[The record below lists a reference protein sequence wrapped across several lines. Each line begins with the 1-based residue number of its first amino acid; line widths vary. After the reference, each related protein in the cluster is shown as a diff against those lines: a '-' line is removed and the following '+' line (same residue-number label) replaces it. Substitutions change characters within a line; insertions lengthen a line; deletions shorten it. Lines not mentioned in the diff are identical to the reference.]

1 MKRAAILLPLLC
13 LGLAAMAQTVTG
25 DLLNRTL
32 RLDYIFSGDSAG
44 SEISLDE
51 LRSSEGWYGRTV
63 NMADVPVKGNG
74 QITVRDA
81 ATSKVLYRTSFS
93 TLFNEWQLTEEATK
107 TRRSFEN
114 VFLVPMPSAEADI
127 TVELFS
133 PHGDLQ
139 SSLTHRVD
147 PSDVMIRPLV
157 PSGAPTRVLH
167 KGTLDNCIDVVIL
180 AEGYTAAEAET
191 FYADAAVAVESILAH
206 EPFGPMAD
214 CFNFV
219 AVALPSEDSG
229 VSVPQRGEWKSS
241 PLSSHFNTFYMD
253 RYLTTLHLKDMHNA
267 LAGIPYEH
275 IIVLANT
282 DYYGGGGIYNSYTL
296 TTAHHA
302 MFRPVVVHE
311 FGHSFGALAD
321 EYYYDDMYSE
331 WYFPD
336 VEPWEKNLTTKVDFE
351 SKWKDMLLTGVPGVD
366 LLEGG
371 GYSSKGV
378 WRPAEDCRMHTN
390 SCGAFCPVCQRA
402 ISEMIRFYTR

>member
-13 LGLAAMAQTVTG
+13 LGLAAMAQTVPG

-74 QITVRDA
+74 QITMRDA
-81 ATSKVLYRTSFS
+81 ATAKVLYRTSFS

-114 VFLVPMPSAEADI
+114 VFLVPMPAAEADI

-167 KGTLDNCIDVVIL
+167 KGTLDNCIDVAVV
-180 AEGYTAAEAET
+180 AEGYTADEAET
-191 FYADAAVAVESILAH
+191 FYADAATAVESILAH
-206 EPFGPMAD
+206 EPFGSMKD
-214 CFNFV
+214 CFNFI

-229 VSVPQRGEWKSS
+229 VSVPQKGEWKSS

-253 RYLTTLHLKDMHNA
+253 RYLTTLHLKDMHDA

-331 WYFPD
+331 WYFSD

-378 WRPAEDCRMHTN
+378 WRPAADCRMHTN

-402 ISEMIRFYTR
+402 ILDMIRFYTR

>member
-1 MKRAAILLPLLC
+1 MKRIAILLPLLC

-114 VFLVPMPSAEADI
+114 VFLVPMPAAEADI

-206 EPFGPMAD
+206 EPFGSMKD
-214 CFNFV
+214 CFNFI

-229 VSVPQRGEWKSS
+229 VSVPQKGEWKSS

-296 TTAHHA
+296 TTAHHQ
-302 MFRPVVVHE
+302 MFRPVVAHE

>member
-1 MKRAAILLPLLC
+1 M
-13 LGLAAMAQTVTG
+13 
-25 DLLNRTL
+25 
-32 RLDYIFSGDSAG
+32 
-44 SEISLDE
+44 
-51 LRSSEGWYGRTV
+51 
-63 NMADVPVKGNG
+63 
-74 QITVRDA
+74 
-81 ATSKVLYRTSFS
+81 
-93 TLFNEWQLTEEATK
+93 
-107 TRRSFEN
+107 
-114 VFLVPMPSAEADI
+114 
-127 TVELFS
+127 
-133 PHGDLQ
+133 
-139 SSLTHRVD
+139 
-147 PSDVMIRPLV
+147 
-157 PSGAPTRVLH
+157 
-167 KGTLDNCIDVVIL
+167 
-180 AEGYTAAEAET
+180 
-191 FYADAAVAVESILAH
+191 AVESILAH
-206 EPFGPMAD
+206 EPFGSMKD
-214 CFNFV
+214 CFNFI

-229 VSVPQRGEWKSS
+229 VSVPQKGEWKSS

-253 RYLTTLHLKDMHNA
+253 RYLTTLHLKDMHDA

-296 TTAHHA
+296 TTAHHQ

-402 ISEMIRFYTR
+402 ILDMIRFYTR

>member
-81 ATSKVLYRTSFS
+81 ATSKVLYRSSFS

-114 VFLVPMPSAEADI
+114 VFLVPMPAAEADI